1 MQFTDILKKYGIL
14 LAFIIVCI
22 IITILNPKFIS
33 GTNIFNVVRQT
44 SLIGIIAVGLTF
56 VILAA
61 DIDLSVGSVAA
72 LAGVISA
79 GLIANDGLSVF
90 PAVIIPL
97 FVCVILGLI
106 MGLVITKA
114 HVHSFV
120 VSLGMLSIARGLA
133 LVYTKGFSIS
143 GLNKDFRVLGGG
155 QVWVFPMPV
164 IIFAVILIVA
174 HFILK
179 KTPYGKYVYAIGGNI
194 EATRLSG
201 INVDLCRIVSFGIS
215 SLMAGLGGII
225 LASRVASGQPTACE
239 GWELDGIA
247 AVIIGGTSLY
257 GGRGGIP
264 GTLVGALF
272 LGVLRNGLD
281 LLQVS
286 PFYQR
291 IFIGFLIVAAVIL
304 DSVKKED

>member
-1 MQFTDILKKYGIL
+1 M
-14 LAFIIVCI
+14 
-22 IITILNPKFIS
+22 S

-72 LAGVISA
+72 LAGVIAA
-79 GLIANDGLSVF
+79 GLIANNGLSAF
-90 PAVIIPL
+90 FAIIIPL
-97 FVCVILGLI
+97 IVCIILGLL

-143 GLNKDFRVLGGG
+143 GLSKSFRVIGGG
-155 QVWVFPMPV
+155 QVWIFPMPV
-164 IIFAVILIVA
+164 IIFIVILLIS
-174 HFILK
+174 HFILT
-179 KTPYGKYVYAIGGNI
+179 KTPYGKYIYAIGGNK
-194 EATRLSG
+194 EAARLSG
-201 INVDLCRIVSFGIS
+201 INVDLCRITNFGIS

-257 GGRGGIP
+257 GGKGGIP
-264 GTLVGALF
+264 GTLIGALF

-304 DSVKKED
+304 DSVRKDD